1 MIDIIDWNTLH
12 EQHPDFVELVGEEI
26 DELDWYALL
35 LAGAGLAYLTS
46 LFSAEVKSTDFM
58 AHPMVGPTRKQSSIR
73 HKTFFRSSQQD
84 LFEKIFFVFYLEIYF
99 FLISFRRL

>member
-35 LAGAGLAYLTS
+35 LAGAGRAYLTTLFCAEIKSDDFQANAMIELLRAKVAGS
-46 LFSAEVKSTDFM
+46 L
-58 AHPMVGPTRKQSSIR
+58 
-73 HKTFFRSSQQD
+73 
-84 LFEKIFFVFYLEIYF
+84 L
-99 FLISFRRL
+99 